1 MQLLLLDIVYEIQ
14 GGATTFAFNW
24 VGSNTLVGT
33 GITTTNSG
41 TNRYVIAG
49 TPIVNVT
56 QTTVYNYE
64 IVTTGS
70 ACVSDVTM
78 YGSIQLEPVDAISLV
93 SSPSTANQ
101 SVCLFDSDNASNTIA
116 ELMAPIEY
124 QLEGGA
130 IGSPFTITYTANGG
144 AVQNG
149 LPPGLGYTLTP
160 SNTILISGS
169 VIASTTFTTPTV
181 NYAYEIVTGGRLRT
195 SSTLNGG
202 TITVSLSTS
211 LRTDE
216 WSDNN
221 KSSRFLC
228 AM

>member
-1 MQLLLLDIVYEIQ
+1 M
-14 GGATTFAFNW
+14 
-24 VGSNTLVGT
+24 
-33 GITTTNSG
+33 
-41 TNRYVIAG
+41 IAG

-101 SVCLFDSDNASNTIA
+101 SVCLFDSDNGSNTIA

-130 IGSPFTITYTANGG
+130 IGAPYTITYTANGG
-144 AVQNG
+144 AVSKR
-149 LPPGLGYTLTP
+149 T
-160 SNTILISGS
+160 
-169 VIASTTFTTPTV
+169 ASR
-181 NYAYEIVTGGRLRT
+181 I
-195 SSTLNGG
+195 
-202 TITVSLSTS
+202 
-211 LRTDE
+211 
-216 WSDNN
+216 
-221 KSSRFLC
+221 
-228 AM
+228 